1 MKTMEAMC
9 VSVCMHACMHA
20 HEEAMPIEDGQ
31 IVSLGDS
38 HIEHVHS
45 RLAILARVVNLE
57 YS

>member
-1 MKTMEAMC
+1 MRE
-9 VSVCMHACMHA
+9 CMHACMHTLT
-20 HEEAMPIEDGQ
+20 MPIEDGQ

>member
-1 MKTMEAMC
+1 MC